1 LVLQAFSEI
10 IKKIAVMRGVIEDPT
25 PFISSHEAA
34 EIEGAALAA
43 EVARLAEEEEMRAK
57 EAAK

>member
-1 LVLQAFSEI
+1 
-10 IKKIAVMRGVIEDPT
+10 MRGVIEDPT